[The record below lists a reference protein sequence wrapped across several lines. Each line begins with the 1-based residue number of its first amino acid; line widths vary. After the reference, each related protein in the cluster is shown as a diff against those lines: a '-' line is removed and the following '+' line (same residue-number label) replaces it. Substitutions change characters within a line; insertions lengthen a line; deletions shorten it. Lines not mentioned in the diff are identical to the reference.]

1 MKVKFCGAAGQVTGS
16 CYLIETNKRKFLIDC
31 GMFQG
36 SVFDLNYESF
46 PFNPKDIDF
55 VILTHAHIDHSG
67 KIPMLYK
74 QGFKGTVYATSAT
87 CDLVSIM
94 LKDSGHIQEFEASW
108 RTKKRLRKGLE
119 PVEPLYTVEDALVV
133 NDYLY
138 KASYDKWIVI
148 DKNIQFMFKDAGH
161 LLGSAFV
168 VLKINENKKETIL
181 TFSGDLGNFN
191 IPIIKNYDYIDYTD
205 YLFIESTYGNRMHE
219 TRAEEVKSLLEII
232 TNTVKSGGNVIIP
245 AFSVGRAQ
253 EILYILNQY
262 IDIEKRKELNNIEV
276 YLDSPLAK
284 DALEVFEKHKECY
297 DEETLKLLETD
308 VDVLHFDNLHVV
320 ETVEESKALNE
331 KQGVVIISASG
342 MCEAGRIKH
351 HLKYN
356 IWKKNTAIVFVG
368 YQAEGTLGRRIL
380 DGEKKVKIFGEE
392 MVVNAK
398 IYSIPSLSGHADLAG
413 LLNWV
418 KHIKNGVQNKIFVVH
433 GEDDARVNFKNELER
448 FVKCKIE
455 IPNLYDEIKI
465 D

>member
-1 MKVKFCGAAGQVTGS
+1 MKIKFCGAAGQVTGS

-36 SVFDLNYESF
+36 SVFDLNYEPF

-67 KIPMLYK
+67 RLPMLFK
-74 QGFKGTVYATSAT
+74 QGFRGTVYATSAT

-94 LKDSGHIQEFEASW
+94 LKDSGHIQEFEAKW

-119 PVEPLYTVEDALVV
+119 PVEPLYTVEDTLIV
-133 NDYLY
+133 NDYLL
-138 KASYDKWIVI
+138 KQSYNKWIVI
-148 DKNIQFMFKDAGH
+148 DKNIEFMFKDAGH
-161 LLGSAFV
+161 LLGSSIV
-168 VLKINENKKETIL
+168 VLKVRENKKEHII

-191 IPIIKNYDYIDYTD
+191 IPIIRDYEYIDYTD
-205 YLFIESTYGNRMHE
+205 YLIIESTYGNRYHE
-219 TRAEEVKSLLEII
+219 TRAQEIKSLYDVII
-232 TNTVKSGGNVIIP
+232 NTVKSGGNVIIP
-245 AFSVGRAQ
+245 AFSVGRTQ

-262 IDIEKRKELNNIEV
+262 IDIEQKKEFKNIEV

-284 DALEVFEKHKECY
+284 EALEVFEKHKECY
-297 DEETLKLLETD
+297 DEETLKLLEND
-308 VDVLHFDNLHVV
+308 IDVLHFENLHIV
-320 ETVEESKALNE
+320 ETVEESQSLNE

-351 HLKYN
+351 HLKHN
-356 IWKKNTAIVFVG
+356 IWKKNTAIIFVG

-380 DGEKKVKIFGEE
+380 DGQKKVKIFGEE
-392 MVVNAK
+392 MVVNAN
-398 IYSIPSLSGHADLAG
+398 IYSISSLSGHADLGG

-418 KHIKNGVQNKIFVVH
+418 KNIKNGVSKKIFVTH
-433 GEDDARVNFKNELER
+433 GEQEASQNFKNELER
-448 FVKCKIE
+448 MFNYKVE
-455 IPNLYDEIKI
+455 IPKLYDEFII

>member
-36 SVFDLNYESF
+36 SVFDLNYEAF

-67 KIPMLYK
+67 KIPILYK

-191 IPIIKNYDYIDYTD
+191 IPIIKNYDYIDYAD

-219 TRAEEVKSLLEII
+219 TRAEEVKSLLDII
-232 TNTVKSGGNVIIP
+232 INTVKSGGNVIIP

-262 IDIEKRKELNNIEV
+262 IDIDKRKELKNIEV

-418 KHIKNGVQNKIFVVH
+418 KHIKSGVQNKIFVVH

-448 FVKCKIE
+448 FVKCKVE
-455 IPNLYDEIKI
+455 IPNLYDEVKI